1 MQIGL
6 SQRIVLGAPGCG
18 KTTRLLAILEDEMNM
33 GVSPNRV
40 AYVSFTRKA
49 VKEAQDRAAIKF
61 GFSYQDMPY
70 YKTVHSLCFQQLGAT
85 KRDVIGSVHLDEI
98 AKLLGIQFTGAYDE
112 DGTGMPTGG
121 ADGDAF
127 LFLDNLARAREEN
140 LQTVYHEQDNP
151 PFSWY
156 QLKQFSDT
164 LREYKRDT
172 GLMDFTDMLS
182 RYVESGIPIDV
193 DVAVIDEAQDLSRLQ
208 WRVIKKAFQ
217 NVKRVYVAGDD
228 DQAIY
233 TWSGADVATFLKLQG
248 TQEILNQSYRLPSL
262 IHTLSQSL
270 ITGVNNR
277 FAKVFMPRSDIGT
290 VQRHTYPD
298 MVDLTAEGSWL
309 FLARNVYQTAAYEKF
324 LRLAGETFITKYGQ
338 SSVKQASYLAIRTWE
353 RLRKGTPQLGADIKQ
368 MYDYLRVGHCLKRGA
383 KSGLALV
390 DDQYYTSLQL
400 EADSGL
406 QLTHLPWHEAL
417 IGISLNEREYYLS
430 VLRRHGTKA
439 LSTHPRMHVST
450 IHGAKGGEAD
460 NVVLL
465 TDMAKKSYD
474 GYRQQA
480 DPETRVFYVG
490 VTRTKKALHIIQPQ
504 STMFFNIGG

>member
-6 SQRIVLGAPGCG
+6 SQRVVLGAPGCG
-18 KTTRLLAILEDEMNM
+18 KTTRLLSILENEMDS
-33 GVSPNRV
+33 GVNPGRV

-49 VKEAQDRAAIKF
+49 VKEAQDRAAVKF

-70 YKTVHSLCFQQLGAT
+70 YRTVHSLCFQQLGAS
-85 KRDVIGSVHLDEI
+85 KRDVLGAAHLDDI

-121 ADGDAF
+121 ADGDQF
-127 LFLDNLARAREEN
+127 LFLDNLARARQVSLKE
-140 LQTVYHEQDNP
+140 VYQEQDNP
-151 PFSWY
+151 PFSWF
-156 QLKQFSDT
+156 QLKQFSDMLT
-164 LREYKRDT
+164 QYKKDT
-172 GLMDFTDMLS
+172 GLLDFTDMLV
-182 RYVESGIPIDV
+182 RYVETGTPVDV

-208 WRVIKKAFQ
+208 WCVIKKAFQ
-217 NVKRVYVAGDD
+217 NAKRVYVAGDD

-233 TWSGADVATFLKLQG
+233 TWSGADVATFLQLEG

-262 IHTLSQSL
+262 IHRLSQTL
-270 ITGVNNR
+270 ITGVSNR
-277 FAKVFMPRSDIGT
+277 FEKIFLPRSDEGT
-290 VQRHTYPD
+290 IQYHTYPD
-298 MVDLTAEGSWL
+298 MVDLGAEGSWL
-309 FLARNVYQTAAYEKF
+309 FLARNVYQTAAYERSLK
-324 LRLAGETFITKYGQ
+324 LAGETFITRYGY

-353 RLRKGTPQLGADIKQ
+353 RLRKGTPQLGGDIKQ

-383 KSGLALV
+383 KAGLSLV
-390 DDQYYTSLQL
+390 DEQYYTITQL
-400 EADSGL
+400 EQDSGL
-406 QLTHLPWHEAL
+406 QMTQLPWHEAL
-417 IGISLNEREYYLS
+417 IGIPLGEREYYLS

-439 LSTHPRMHVST
+439 LSTPPRMQVST

-490 VTRTKKALHIIQPQ
+490 VTRTKKALHIVQPQ
-504 STMFFNIGG
+504 STMFFNLRG